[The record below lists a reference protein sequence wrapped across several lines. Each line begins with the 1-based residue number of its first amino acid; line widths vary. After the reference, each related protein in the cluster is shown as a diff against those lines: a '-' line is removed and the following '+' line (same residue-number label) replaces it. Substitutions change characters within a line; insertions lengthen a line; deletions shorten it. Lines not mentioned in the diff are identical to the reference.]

1 MQVIENSA
9 FTYSETNYFKTPSLQ
24 RYKLMKHKIIL
35 TLLILA
41 ACFSSGA
48 AQSRRNLRI
57 NEVMVQND
65 SNFVDDY
72 GHHTAWIELFNTTH
86 APLNIAS
93 VFITNNRATLNKD
106 LTVKERKSLMYAVPL
121 GDVLTKM
128 PKRQH
133 VVFWA
138 DGRPTLG
145 TFHTNFTLTPGEE
158 NWIAVFD
165 ADGVTLIDSVS
176 VPASLPANQSYG
188 RKADGVGSDATAWQI
203 NDDSASKPVTPS
215 SNNVIRETNDKVDT
229 FAEKD
234 ANGFAMTIMAMMI
247 VFSALLLLCIC
258 FYIISK
264 IGERVSSHNKAT
276 SKGTTIAELTKEER
290 KDNDSGEAIAAIAM
304 ALHEHLDAHDRE
316 NTVLTI
322 NKVRRAYSPWSS
334 KIYSIRQLPH
344 K

>member
-1 MQVIENSA
+1 MKQ
-9 FTYSETNYFKTPSLQ
+9 
-24 RYKLMKHKIIL
+24 KLMIL
-35 TLLILA
+35 LLAVAVGA
-41 ACFSSGA
+41 AAVS

-93 VFITNNRATLNKD
+93 VFLTNNRATLDEN
-106 LTVKERKSLMYAVPL
+106 LSAKERKAMMYAVPL
-121 GDVLTKM
+121 GDVLTKI

-145 TFHTNFTLTPGEE
+145 TFHTNFTLQPGQD
-158 NWIAVFD
+158 NWIAIFD
-165 ADGVTLIDSVS
+165 GDGHTLIDSVT
-176 VPASLPANQSYG
+176 VPATLGPDQSFA
-188 RKADGVGSDATAWQI
+188 RIEDGVDSEDGVKLGIEAWEI
-203 NDDSASKPVTPS
+203 RDDSEGLPVTPS
-215 SNNVIRETNDKVDT
+215 SNNKIRETNDKIDM

-234 ANGFAMTIMAMMI
+234 KNGFAMAIMAMGI

-264 IGERVSSHNKAT
+264 IGERVSSRNKTKTLSSAET
-276 SKGTTIAELTKEER
+276 EIHVEKGH
-290 KDNDSGEAIAAIAM
+290 DSGEEIAAIAM
-304 ALHEHLDAHDRE
+304 ALHEHLNAHDSE

-322 NKVRRAYSPWSS
+322 NKVKRAYSPWSS
-334 KIYSIRQLPH
+334 KIYGLRQLPQ

>member
-1 MQVIENSA
+1 MKQ
-9 FTYSETNYFKTPSLQ
+9 
-24 RYKLMKHKIIL
+24 KLM
-35 TLLILA
+35 LLLLA
-41 ACFSSGA
+41 VAVGA
-48 AQSRRNLRI
+48 AAISAQSRRNLRI

-93 VFITNNRATLNKD
+93 VFLTNNRATLDEN
-106 LTVKERKSLMYAVPL
+106 LSSKERKAMMYAVPL
-121 GDVLTKM
+121 GDVLTKI

-145 TFHTNFTLTPGEE
+145 TFHTNFTLQPGQD
-158 NWIAVFD
+158 NWIAIFD
-165 ADGVTLIDSVS
+165 GDGHTLIDSVT
-176 VPASLPANQSYG
+176 VPATLGPDQSFA
-188 RKADGVGSDATAWQI
+188 RIEDGVDSEDGVKLGIEAWEI
-203 NDDSASKPVTPS
+203 RDDSEGLPVTPS
-215 SNNVIRETNDKVDT
+215 SNNKIRETNDKIDM

-234 ANGFAMTIMAMMI
+234 KNGVAMAIMAMGI

-264 IGERVSSHNKAT
+264 IGERVSSRNKT
-276 SKGTTIAELTKEER
+276 KTLSSSETEIHVEKGH
-290 KDNDSGEAIAAIAM
+290 DSGEEIAAIAM
-304 ALHEHLDAHDRE
+304 ALHEHLNAHDSE

-322 NKVRRAYSPWSS
+322 NKVKRAYSPWSS
-334 KIYSIRQLPH
+334 KIYGLRQLPQ

>member
-1 MQVIENSA
+1 MKQ
-9 FTYSETNYFKTPSLQ
+9 
-24 RYKLMKHKIIL
+24 KLMIL
-35 TLLILA
+35 LLAVAVGA
-41 ACFSSGA
+41 AAVS

-93 VFITNNRATLNKD
+93 VFLTNNRATLDEN
-106 LTVKERKSLMYAVPL
+106 LSAKERKAMMYAVPL
-121 GDVLTKM
+121 GDVLTKI

-145 TFHTNFTLTPGEE
+145 TFHTNFTLQPGQD
-158 NWIAVFD
+158 NWIAIFD
-165 ADGVTLIDSVS
+165 GDGHTLIDSVT
-176 VPASLPANQSYG
+176 VPATLGPDQSFA
-188 RKADGVGSDATAWQI
+188 RIEDGVDSEDGVKLGIEAWEI
-203 NDDSASKPVTPS
+203 RDDSEGLPVTPS
-215 SNNVIRETNDKVDT
+215 SNNKIRETNDKIDM

-234 ANGFAMTIMAMMI
+234 KNGFAMAIMAMGI

-264 IGERVSSHNKAT
+264 IGERVSSRNKT
-276 SKGTTIAELTKEER
+276 KTLSSSETEIHVEKGH
-290 KDNDSGEAIAAIAM
+290 DSGEEIAAIAM
-304 ALHEHLDAHDRE
+304 ALHEHLNAHDSE

-322 NKVRRAYSPWSS
+322 NKVKRAYSPWSS
-334 KIYSIRQLPH
+334 KIYGLRQLPQ

>member
-1 MQVIENSA
+1 M
-9 FTYSETNYFKTPSLQ
+9 KK
-24 RYKLMKHKIIL
+24 KLIL
-35 TLLILA
+35 SLLIMAVWA
-41 ACFSSGA
+41 AAGY

-65 SNFVDDY
+65 SSFVDDY
-72 GHHTAWIELFNTTH
+72 GLHKAWIELFNTTH

-93 VFITNNRATLNKD
+93 VFITNNPATLDKQ
-106 LTVKERKSLMYAVPL
+106 LSVKERKAMMYPVPL
-121 GDVLTKM
+121 GDVLTKI

-138 DGRPTLG
+138 DGQPTLG
-145 TFHTNFTLTPGEE
+145 TFHTNFTLTPGQA
-158 NWIAVFD
+158 NWIALFD
-165 ADGVTLIDSVS
+165 ADGRTLIDSVT
-176 VPASLPANQSYG
+176 VPANLASNQSYA
-188 RKADGVGSDATAWQI
+188 RKIDGIDRDDNGNRLGAQAWEIRTDAEGM
-203 NDDSASKPVTPS
+203 PVTPS
-215 SNNVIRETNDKVDT
+215 SNNKIRETNDKIEM
-229 FAEKD
+229 FAELD
-234 ANGFAMTIMAMMI
+234 ENGFAMAIMAMGI

-264 IGERVSSHNKAT
+264 IGERVSSRNKAT
-276 SKGTTIAELTKEER
+276 SHGVAAAELQSEKR
-290 KDNDSGEAIAAIAM
+290 SHDSGEEIAAIVM

-334 KIYSIRQLPH
+334 KIYSLRHLPQ

>member
-1 MQVIENSA
+1 MKQ
-9 FTYSETNYFKTPSLQ
+9 
-24 RYKLMKHKIIL
+24 KLMIL
-35 TLLILA
+35 LLAVAVGA
-41 ACFSSGA
+41 AAVS

-93 VFITNNRATLNKD
+93 VFLTNNRATLNEN
-106 LTVKERKSLMYAVPL
+106 LSAKERKAMMYAVPL
-121 GDVLTKM
+121 GDVLTKI

-145 TFHTNFTLTPGEE
+145 TFHTSFTLQPGQD
-158 NWIAVFD
+158 NWIAIFD
-165 ADGVTLIDSVS
+165 GDGHTLIDSVT
-176 VPASLPANQSYG
+176 VPATLGSNQSFA
-188 RKADGVGSDATAWQI
+188 RIEDGVDSKDGVKLGIDAWEI
-203 NDDSASKPVTPS
+203 RDDSEGLPVTPS
-215 SNNVIRETNDKVDT
+215 SNNKIRETNDKIDM

-234 ANGFAMTIMAMMI
+234 KNGFAMAIMAMGI

-264 IGERVSSHNKAT
+264 IGERVSSRNKT
-276 SKGTTIAELTKEER
+276 KTLSSSETEIHVEKGH
-290 KDNDSGEAIAAIAM
+290 DSGEEIAAIAM
-304 ALHEHLDAHDRE
+304 ALHEHLNAHDSE

-322 NKVRRAYSPWSS
+322 NKVKRAYSPWSS
-334 KIYSIRQLPH
+334 KIYGLRQLPQ

>member
-1 MQVIENSA
+1 MKQ
-9 FTYSETNYFKTPSLQ
+9 
-24 RYKLMKHKIIL
+24 KLMIL
-35 TLLILA
+35 LLAVAVGA
-41 ACFSSGA
+41 AAVS

-93 VFITNNRATLNKD
+93 VFLTNNRATLDEN
-106 LTVKERKSLMYAVPL
+106 LSAKERKAMMYAVPL

-145 TFHTNFTLTPGEE
+145 TFHTNFTLQPGQD
-158 NWIAVFD
+158 NWIAIFD
-165 ADGVTLIDSVS
+165 GDGHTLIDSVT
-176 VPASLPANQSYG
+176 VPATLGPDQSFA
-188 RKADGVGSDATAWQI
+188 RIEDGVDSEDGVKLGIEAWEI
-203 NDDSASKPVTPS
+203 RDDSEGLPVTPS
-215 SNNVIRETNDKVDT
+215 SNNKIRETNDKIDM

-234 ANGFAMTIMAMMI
+234 KNGFAMAIMAMGI

-264 IGERVSSHNKAT
+264 IGERVSSRNKT
-276 SKGTTIAELTKEER
+276 KTLSSSETEIHVEKGH
-290 KDNDSGEAIAAIAM
+290 DSGEEIAAIAM
-304 ALHEHLDAHDRE
+304 ALHEHLNAHDSE

-322 NKVRRAYSPWSS
+322 NKVKRAYSPWSS
-334 KIYSIRQLPH
+334 KIYGLRQLPQ

>member
-1 MQVIENSA
+1 MKQ
-9 FTYSETNYFKTPSLQ
+9 
-24 RYKLMKHKIIL
+24 KLMIL
-35 TLLILA
+35 LLAVAVGA
-41 ACFSSGA
+41 AAVS

-93 VFITNNRATLNKD
+93 VFLTNNRATLDEN
-106 LTVKERKSLMYAVPL
+106 LSSKERKAMMYAVPL
-121 GDVLTKM
+121 GDVLTKI

-145 TFHTNFTLTPGEE
+145 TFHTNFTLQPGQD
-158 NWIAVFD
+158 NWIAIFD
-165 ADGVTLIDSVS
+165 GDGHTLIDSVT
-176 VPASLPANQSYG
+176 VPATLGPDQSFA
-188 RKADGVGSDATAWQI
+188 RIEDGVDSEDGVKLGIEAWEI
-203 NDDSASKPVTPS
+203 RDDSEGLPVTPS
-215 SNNVIRETNDKVDT
+215 SNNKIRETNDKIDM

-234 ANGFAMTIMAMMI
+234 KNGFAMAIMAMGI

-264 IGERVSSHNKAT
+264 IGERVSSRNKTKTFSSAET
-276 SKGTTIAELTKEER
+276 EIHVEKGH
-290 KDNDSGEAIAAIAM
+290 DSGEEIAAIAM
-304 ALHEHLDAHDRE
+304 ALHEHLNAHDSE

-322 NKVRRAYSPWSS
+322 NKVKRAYSPWSS
-334 KIYSIRQLPH
+334 KIYGLRQLPQ

>member
-1 MQVIENSA
+1 MKQ
-9 FTYSETNYFKTPSLQ
+9 
-24 RYKLMKHKIIL
+24 KLMIL
-35 TLLILA
+35 LLAVAVGA
-41 ACFSSGA
+41 AAVS

-93 VFITNNRATLNKD
+93 VFLTNNRATLDEN
-106 LTVKERKSLMYAVPL
+106 LSAKERKAMMYAVPL

-145 TFHTNFTLTPGEE
+145 TFHTSFTLQPGQD
-158 NWIAVFD
+158 NWIAIFD
-165 ADGVTLIDSVS
+165 GDGHTLIDSVT
-176 VPASLPANQSYG
+176 VPATLGSNQSFA
-188 RKADGVGSDATAWQI
+188 RIEDGVDSKDGVKLGIEAWEI
-203 NDDSASKPVTPS
+203 RDDSEGLPVTPS
-215 SNNVIRETNDKVDT
+215 SNNKIRETNDKIDM

-234 ANGFAMTIMAMMI
+234 KNGVAMAIMAMGI

-264 IGERVSSHNKAT
+264 IGERVSSRNKT
-276 SKGTTIAELTKEER
+276 KTLSSSETEIHVEKGH
-290 KDNDSGEAIAAIAM
+290 DSGEEIAAIAM
-304 ALHEHLDAHDRE
+304 ALHEHLNAHDSE

-322 NKVRRAYSPWSS
+322 NKVKRAYSPWSS
-334 KIYSIRQLPH
+334 KIYGLRQLPQ

>member
-1 MQVIENSA
+1 MKQ
-9 FTYSETNYFKTPSLQ
+9 
-24 RYKLMKHKIIL
+24 KLM
-35 TLLILA
+35 LLLLA
-41 ACFSSGA
+41 VAVGA
-48 AQSRRNLRI
+48 AAVSAQSRRNLRI

-93 VFITNNRATLNKD
+93 VFLTNNRATLDEN
-106 LTVKERKSLMYAVPL
+106 LSSKERKAMMYAVPL
-121 GDVLTKM
+121 GDVLTKI

-145 TFHTNFTLTPGEE
+145 TFHTNFTLQPGQD
-158 NWIAVFD
+158 NWIAIFD
-165 ADGVTLIDSVS
+165 GDGHTLIDSVT
-176 VPASLPANQSYG
+176 VPATLGPDQSFA
-188 RKADGVGSDATAWQI
+188 RIEDGVDSEDGVKLGIEAWEI
-203 NDDSASKPVTPS
+203 RDDSEGLPVTPS
-215 SNNVIRETNDKVDT
+215 SNNKIRETNDKIDM

-234 ANGFAMTIMAMMI
+234 KNGVAMAIMAMGI

-264 IGERVSSHNKAT
+264 IGERVSSRNK
-276 SKGTTIAELTKEER
+276 SKTLSSSETEIHVEKGH
-290 KDNDSGEAIAAIAM
+290 DSGEEIAAIAM
-304 ALHEHLDAHDRE
+304 ALHEHLNAHDSE

-322 NKVRRAYSPWSS
+322 NKVKRAYSPWSS
-334 KIYSIRQLPH
+334 KIYGLRQLPQ

>member
-1 MQVIENSA
+1 MKQ
-9 FTYSETNYFKTPSLQ
+9 
-24 RYKLMKHKIIL
+24 KLM
-35 TLLILA
+35 LLLLA
-41 ACFSSGA
+41 VAVGA
-48 AQSRRNLRI
+48 AAVSAQSRRNLRI

-93 VFITNNRATLNKD
+93 VFLTNNRATLDEN
-106 LTVKERKSLMYAVPL
+106 LSSKERKAMMYAVPL
-121 GDVLTKM
+121 GDVLTKI

-145 TFHTNFTLTPGEE
+145 TFHTSFTLQPGQD
-158 NWIAVFD
+158 NWIAIFD
-165 ADGVTLIDSVS
+165 GDGHTLIDSVT
-176 VPASLPANQSYG
+176 VPATLGSNQSFA
-188 RKADGVGSDATAWQI
+188 RIEDGVDSKDGVKLGIEAWEI
-203 NDDSASKPVTPS
+203 RDDSEGLPVTPS
-215 SNNVIRETNDKVDT
+215 SNNKIRETNDKIDM

-234 ANGFAMTIMAMMI
+234 KNGFAMAIMAMGI

-264 IGERVSSHNKAT
+264 IGERVSSRNKTKTLSSAET
-276 SKGTTIAELTKEER
+276 EIHVEKGH
-290 KDNDSGEAIAAIAM
+290 DSGEEIAAIAM
-304 ALHEHLDAHDRE
+304 ALHEHLNAHDSE

-322 NKVRRAYSPWSS
+322 NKVKRAYSPWSS
-334 KIYSIRQLPH
+334 KIYGLRQLPQ

>member
-1 MQVIENSA
+1 MKQ
-9 FTYSETNYFKTPSLQ
+9 
-24 RYKLMKHKIIL
+24 KLML
-35 TLLILA
+35 WLLAVAVGA
-41 ACFSSGA
+41 AAVS

-93 VFITNNRATLNKD
+93 VFLTNNRATLDEN
-106 LTVKERKSLMYAVPL
+106 LSAKERKAMMYAVPL

-145 TFHTNFTLTPGEE
+145 TFHTSFTLQPGQD
-158 NWIAVFD
+158 NWIAIFD
-165 ADGVTLIDSVS
+165 GDGHTLIDSVT
-176 VPASLPANQSYG
+176 VPATLGSNQSFA
-188 RKADGVGSDATAWQI
+188 RIEDGVDSKDGVKLGIEAWEI
-203 NDDSASKPVTPS
+203 RDDSEGLPVTPS
-215 SNNVIRETNDKVDT
+215 SNNKIRETNDKIDM

-234 ANGFAMTIMAMMI
+234 KNGFAMAIMAMGI

-264 IGERVSSHNKAT
+264 IGERVSSRNKTKTLSSAET
-276 SKGTTIAELTKEER
+276 EIHVEKGH
-290 KDNDSGEAIAAIAM
+290 DSGEEIAAIAM
-304 ALHEHLDAHDRE
+304 ALHEHLNAHDSE

-322 NKVRRAYSPWSS
+322 NKVKRAYSPWSS
-334 KIYSIRQLPH
+334 KIYGLRQLPQ

>member
-1 MQVIENSA
+1 MKQ
-9 FTYSETNYFKTPSLQ
+9 
-24 RYKLMKHKIIL
+24 KLM
-35 TLLILA
+35 LLLLA
-41 ACFSSGA
+41 VAVGA
-48 AQSRRNLRI
+48 AAVSAQSRRNLRI

-93 VFITNNRATLNKD
+93 VFLTNNRATLDEN
-106 LTVKERKSLMYAVPL
+106 LSAKERKAMMYAVPL
-121 GDVLTKM
+121 GDVLTKI

-145 TFHTNFTLTPGEE
+145 TFHTNFTLQPGQD
-158 NWIAVFD
+158 NWIAIFD
-165 ADGVTLIDSVS
+165 GDGHTLIDSVT
-176 VPASLPANQSYG
+176 VPATLGPDQSFA
-188 RKADGVGSDATAWQI
+188 RIEDGVDSEDGVKLGIEAWEI
-203 NDDSASKPVTPS
+203 RDDSEGLPVTPS
-215 SNNVIRETNDKVDT
+215 SNNKIRETNDKIDM

-234 ANGFAMTIMAMMI
+234 KNGVAMAIMAMGI

-264 IGERVSSHNKAT
+264 IGERVSSRNKT
-276 SKGTTIAELTKEER
+276 KTLSSSETEIHVEKGH
-290 KDNDSGEAIAAIAM
+290 DSGEEIAAIAM
-304 ALHEHLDAHDRE
+304 ALHEHLNAHDSE

-322 NKVRRAYSPWSS
+322 NKVKRAYSPWSS
-334 KIYSIRQLPH
+334 KIYGLRQLPQ

>member
-1 MQVIENSA
+1 MKQ
-9 FTYSETNYFKTPSLQ
+9 
-24 RYKLMKHKIIL
+24 KLM
-35 TLLILA
+35 LLLLA
-41 ACFSSGA
+41 VAVGA
-48 AQSRRNLRI
+48 AAISAQSRRNLRI

-93 VFITNNRATLNKD
+93 VFLTNNRATLDEN
-106 LTVKERKSLMYAVPL
+106 LSSKERKAMMYAVPL
-121 GDVLTKM
+121 GDVLTKI

-145 TFHTNFTLTPGEE
+145 TFHTNFTLQPGQD
-158 NWIAVFD
+158 NWIAIFD
-165 ADGVTLIDSVS
+165 GDGHTLIDSVT
-176 VPASLPANQSYG
+176 VPATLGPDQSFA
-188 RKADGVGSDATAWQI
+188 RIEDGVDSEDGVKLGIEAWEI
-203 NDDSASKPVTPS
+203 RDDSEGLPVTPS
-215 SNNVIRETNDKVDT
+215 SNNKIRETNDKIDM

-234 ANGFAMTIMAMMI
+234 KNGVAMAIMAMGI

-264 IGERVSSHNKAT
+264 IGERVSSRNKT
-276 SKGTTIAELTKEER
+276 KTLSSSETEIHVEKGH
-290 KDNDSGEAIAAIAM
+290 DSGEEIAAIAM
-304 ALHEHLDAHDRE
+304 ALHEHLNAHDSE

-322 NKVRRAYSPWSS
+322 NKVKRAYSPWSF
-334 KIYSIRQLPH
+334 KIYGLRQLPQ

>member
-1 MQVIENSA
+1 MKQ
-9 FTYSETNYFKTPSLQ
+9 
-24 RYKLMKHKIIL
+24 KLM
-35 TLLILA
+35 LLLLA
-41 ACFSSGA
+41 VAVGA
-48 AQSRRNLRI
+48 AAVSAQSRRNLRI

-93 VFITNNRATLNKD
+93 VFLTNNRATLDEN
-106 LTVKERKSLMYAVPL
+106 LSAKERKAMMYAVPL
-121 GDVLTKM
+121 GDILTKI

-145 TFHTNFTLTPGEE
+145 TFHTNFTLQPGQD
-158 NWIAVFD
+158 NWIAIFD
-165 ADGVTLIDSVS
+165 GDGHTLIDSVT
-176 VPASLPANQSYG
+176 VPATLGPDQSFA
-188 RKADGVGSDATAWQI
+188 RIEDGVDSKDGVKLGIEAWEI
-203 NDDSASKPVTPS
+203 RDDSEGLPVTPS
-215 SNNVIRETNDKVDT
+215 SNNKIRETNDKIDM

-234 ANGFAMTIMAMMI
+234 KNGVAMAIMAMGI

-264 IGERVSSHNKAT
+264 IGERVSSRNKT
-276 SKGTTIAELTKEER
+276 KTLSSSETEIHVEKGH
-290 KDNDSGEAIAAIAM
+290 DSGEEIAAIAM
-304 ALHEHLDAHDRE
+304 ALHEHLNAHDSE

-322 NKVRRAYSPWSS
+322 NKVKRAYSPWSS
-334 KIYSIRQLPH
+334 KIYGLRQLPQ

>member
-1 MQVIENSA
+1 MKQ
-9 FTYSETNYFKTPSLQ
+9 
-24 RYKLMKHKIIL
+24 KLMIL
-35 TLLILA
+35 LLAVAIGA
-41 ACFSSGA
+41 AAVS

-93 VFITNNRATLNKD
+93 VFLTNNRATLDEN
-106 LTVKERKSLMYAVPL
+106 LSAKERKAMMYAVPL
-121 GDVLTKM
+121 GDVLTKI

-145 TFHTNFTLTPGEE
+145 TFHTNFTLQPGQD
-158 NWIAVFD
+158 NWIAIFD
-165 ADGVTLIDSVS
+165 GDGHTLIDSVT
-176 VPASLPANQSYG
+176 VPATLGPDQSFA
-188 RKADGVGSDATAWQI
+188 RIEDGVDSEDGVKLGIEAWEI
-203 NDDSASKPVTPS
+203 RDDSEGLPVTPS
-215 SNNVIRETNDKVDT
+215 SNNKIRETNDKIDM

-234 ANGFAMTIMAMMI
+234 KNGFAMAIMAMGI

-264 IGERVSSHNKAT
+264 IGERVSSRNKT
-276 SKGTTIAELTKEER
+276 KTLSSSETEIHVEKGH
-290 KDNDSGEAIAAIAM
+290 DSGEEIAAIAM
-304 ALHEHLDAHDRE
+304 ALHEHLNAHDSE

-322 NKVRRAYSPWSS
+322 NKVKRAYSPWSS
-334 KIYSIRQLPH
+334 KIYGLRQLPQ

>member
-1 MQVIENSA
+1 MKQ
-9 FTYSETNYFKTPSLQ
+9 
-24 RYKLMKHKIIL
+24 KLMIL
-35 TLLILA
+35 LLAVAVGA
-41 ACFSSGA
+41 AAVS

-93 VFITNNRATLNKD
+93 VFLTNNRATLDEN
-106 LTVKERKSLMYAVPL
+106 LSSKERKAMMYAVPL
-121 GDVLTKM
+121 GDVLTKI

-145 TFHTNFTLTPGEE
+145 TFHTNFTLQPGQD
-158 NWIAVFD
+158 NWIAIFD
-165 ADGVTLIDSVS
+165 GDGHTLIDSVT
-176 VPASLPANQSYG
+176 VPATLGPDQSFA
-188 RKADGVGSDATAWQI
+188 RIEDGVDSEDGVKLGIEAWEI
-203 NDDSASKPVTPS
+203 RDDSEGLPVTPS
-215 SNNVIRETNDKVDT
+215 SNNKIRETNDKIDM

-234 ANGFAMTIMAMMI
+234 KNGFAMAIMAMGI

-264 IGERVSSHNKAT
+264 IGERVSSRNKTKTLSSAET
-276 SKGTTIAELTKEER
+276 EIHVEKGH
-290 KDNDSGEAIAAIAM
+290 DSGEEIAAIAM
-304 ALHEHLDAHDRE
+304 ALHEHLNAHDSE

-322 NKVRRAYSPWSS
+322 NKVKRAYSPWSS
-334 KIYSIRQLPH
+334 KIYGLRQLPQ